1 MRKSSSVARLALA
14 AGLCAGSLLLTGCIT
29 GADARHAEFLSNPT
43 PELDTFAESRA
54 EMDNRV
60 ARTLDT
66 NFRRFNHELDK
77 VFFMDRPMRG
87 GYPIPY

>member
-1 MRKSSSVARLALA
+1 MRKSILATRIAAA
-14 AGLCAGSLLLTGCIT
+14 AGLCAMSFTLAGCIT
-29 GADARHAEFLSNPT
+29 GADSRHAEFLGNPT
-43 PELDTFAESRA
+43 PDLDSFAESRN
-54 EMDNRV
+54 EMDNRASTV
-60 ARTLDT
+60 LDT